1 MTHSSTRD
9 AGSGLL
15 GIDLGTASVKVV
27 ILDHGGEPLAQS
39 TADYP
44 VHHPHP
50 GWAESDP
57 QDWLRAAATA
67 VREAL
72 ATAHVRPNA
81 IGLSGQMH
89 GVVVTDEQGQPVRA
103 AILWSDSR
111 AVAEADDYRALPSST
126 LAGLA
131 NPVVPGMAGPI
142 LAWLTRNEPAS
153 MRAARWAMQP
163 KDWLRYQ
170 ITGEIYSEPSDASAT
185 LLYDL
190 RADGWDTVTCDA
202 LGIDIELLP
211 PLLPSASAPA
221 GHVTAQAADLFTVPQ
236 GTPVAAGGAD
246 TAVAAIGTGLVEPG
260 TTQLTIG
267 TGIQIVTPI
276 NDLPA
281 PLAPQPVIH
290 TYRSARPH
298 GWYTMAAVLNG
309 GSTLDWVRQI
319 LGLTWAELYA
329 TALLSPQRDDPLF
342 VPHLHGERTPWL
354 DPNMRGAWTDL
365 NPRHDR
371 AALARSALEG
381 VAIAIKNAYAHLP
394 VTDPSRSVLLAGG
407 GTAAP
412 GWRQMLADALGR
424 PLDAVQVSAAS
435 GMGAA
440 LLGGI
445 STGVLPDV
453 REGDPGERVATPSE
467 AGTVRFVD
475 RTSLYL
481 QRLPSLRTR
490 PPEPS

>member
-1 MTHSSTRD
+1 MTHSSTCD
-9 AGSGLL
+9 ATSGLL

-27 ILDHGGEPLAQS
+27 VLDHDGALLAQS
-39 TADYP
+39 SADYP
-44 VHHPHP
+44 VHHPHA
-50 GWAESDP
+50 GWSESDP
-57 QDWLRAAATA
+57 QDWLRASATA

-72 ATAHVRPNA
+72 ATAHVRPTA

-111 AVAEADDYRALPSST
+111 AVAEADEYRALASST
-126 LAGLA
+126 LARLA
-131 NPVVPGMAGPI
+131 NPIVPGMAGPI
-142 LAWLTRNEPAS
+142 LAWLARNEPAS

-163 KDWLRYQ
+163 KDWLRYH
-170 ITGEIYSEPSDASAT
+170 ITGEMHAEPSDASAT

-190 RADGWDTVTCDA
+190 AADGWDTGTLDS
-202 LGIDIELLP
+202 LGIDTELLP

-221 GHVTAQAADLFTVPQ
+221 GRVTAEAADLFNLPQ

-246 TAVAAIGTGLVEPG
+246 TAVAAIGTGLVVPG

-276 NDLPA
+276 DDLPA
-281 PLAPQPVIH
+281 LLPAHPVPH

-298 GWYTMAAVLNG
+298 GWYAMAAVLNG
-309 GSTLDWVRQI
+309 GSTLAWVRQI
-319 LGLTWAELYA
+319 LGMTWAELYA
-329 TALLSPQRDDPLF
+329 TALLSPQKDDPLF

-365 NPRHDR
+365 DPRHDR

-394 VTDPSRSVLLAGG
+394 ATDSSSSVLLAGG

-424 PLDAVQVSAAS
+424 PLDGVHVNAAS

-445 STGVLPDV
+445 SVGLLPDV
-453 REGDPGERVATPSE
+453 QRGDRGERVATPSE
-467 AGTVRFVD
+467 PGTARFAD
-475 RTSLYL
+475 RMSLYL
-481 QRLPSLRTR
+481 RRLPSLRTR